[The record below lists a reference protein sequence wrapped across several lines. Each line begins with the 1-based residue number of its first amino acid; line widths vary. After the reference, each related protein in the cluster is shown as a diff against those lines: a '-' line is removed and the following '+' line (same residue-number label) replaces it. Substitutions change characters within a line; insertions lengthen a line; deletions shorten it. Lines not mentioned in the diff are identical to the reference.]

1 MSKTSNVPDDPSGTS
16 ASPGAR
22 GEQHPLAGDGTPI
35 DTAGIPADQAAVDAG
50 VAEAVVALS
59 DADLPTSERRK
70 AIGKIAAGLRH
81 RGFKDV
87 FKPKAA
93 MEWISETVVDIAP
106 RIPLRDLPTLYAQH
120 PGMNAN
126 QIADRLVRNAGR
138 STAAVGAVGGGVS
151 ALEWALPPTLLS
163 APVLLAAE
171 TVAVVA
177 IEIKLIG
184 ELQELYG
191 QPVPGHGASRAISLL
206 QAWAGKRGVNLM
218 VPGRGMAAVLST
230 AARHELRDRLLRRF
244 GRNLTT
250 LGPVFTGAAV
260 AAYLNRRATRSLA
273 ELVQKDLA
281 RRIPRQITPS

>member
-138 STAAVGAVGGGVS
+138 STA
-151 ALEWALPPTLLS
+151 PTLLS